1 MAGQITPPPLEVV
14 AAVIVRPDGDFLLAE
29 RPAGKVYAG
38 YWEFPG
44 GKVETGETP
53 HQALTREL
61 HEELG
66 IDVTQASPWLTR
78 LYTYPHATVRLNF
91 FRVTGWQGEAH
102 GKESQRLSWQA
113 PDAVTVAPL
122 LPANGPILRALGLP
136 ALYAITH
143 AEALGGAHF
152 FVRLE
157 QALAQGLKLIQIRE
171 KSLPPDE
178 LRAFATEVTRRAHA
192 CGARVLLNG
201 DVETARAVNAD
212 GIHLSTQRLMALAA
226 RPDVDWCGASAHNAA
241 ELRHAAALGLDFVLL
256 SPVKPTLSHP
266 GAPLLGWEG
275 FAEMA
280 AGLPLPVYALGG
292 LTHADL
298 ADARRAGAH
307 GIALLRGAWE

>member
-1 MAGQITPPPLEVV
+1 MTPPPLEVV

-66 IDVTQASPWLTR
+66 IDVTEASPWLTR
-78 LYTYPHATVRLNF
+78 LYTYPHASVRLNF

-102 GKESQRLSWQA
+102 GKENQRLSWQA

-143 AEALGGAHF
+143 AEALGREHF

-212 GIHLSTQRLMALAA
+212 GIHLSAQRLMALEA
-226 RPDVDWCGASAHNAA
+226 RPDMDWCAASAHNIA
-241 ELRHAAALGLDFVLL
+241 ELRHAAALELDFALL
-256 SPVKPTLSHP
+256 SPVRPTLSHP
-266 GAPLLGWEG
+266 GAPVLGWEG